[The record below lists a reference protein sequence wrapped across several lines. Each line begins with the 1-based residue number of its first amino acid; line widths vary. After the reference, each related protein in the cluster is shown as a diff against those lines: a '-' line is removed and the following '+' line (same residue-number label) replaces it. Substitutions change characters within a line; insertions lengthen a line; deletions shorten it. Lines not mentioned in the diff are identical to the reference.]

1 MRHMEV
7 SRFMK
12 LKQLLMIQGV
22 TALCLLVSPVVS
34 LATGTEESSVAA
46 EGEVISQEI
55 EDLVSVINKKYKA
68 LNEIDTTIAKS
79 KETIKTAR
87 KDIVQ
92 TEEHIAKRSDYVA
105 KQMQVLQLRG
115 TTKPT
120 ILALLDSKSV
130 SDFFNRAYAISV
142 LSFAQKDKVESLHQD
157 KEKLVKLQEKLE
169 DNQKGLKEQQEV
181 ASVEKEELDS
191 RMSGLKDKLANNK
204 DLLEKLVSER
214 IEKEKTRKE
223 ALVKA
228 EKSKKKGSKAAEPKV
243 LATVENK
250 LSEKSEDSESPQNDS
265 ETTESTSANSE
276 TETSE
281 EVTETTEPEGTT
293 GTEPKEPKPE
303 EKPSTGGMSGQATA
317 YIATGNKTATGT
329 VPQVGRTIAVDPG
342 LIPLGSAVQITVP
355 GAPSY
360 SGVYIAEDT
369 GGVVKGAIIDI
380 FVGSQ
385 GEAVSFGRQSIT
397 FTIL

>member
-1 MRHMEV
+1 MEV

-12 LKQLLMIQGV
+12 LKQLLIVQGV
-22 TALCLLVSPVVS
+22 TVLCLLGSPVTN
-34 LATGTEESSVAA
+34 LATSIEESSVVA
-46 EGEVISQEI
+46 EGEAISQEI
-55 EDLVSVINKKYKA
+55 EGLVSVINKKYKA
-68 LNEIDTTIAKS
+68 LNEMDTTIVKS
-79 KETIKTAR
+79 KETIKTA
-87 KDIVQ
+87 KQDIIQ

-105 KQMQVLQLRG
+105 KQMQILQLRG

-142 LSFAQKDKVESLHQD
+142 LSFAQKDKVESLQQD
-157 KEKLVKLQEKLE
+157 KKKLIKLQEKLE
-169 DNQKGLKEQQEV
+169 NNQKSLKEQQEV
-181 ASVEKEELDS
+181 ALVEKEELDS
-191 RMSGLKDKLANNK
+191 RMDGLKDKLANNK
-204 DLLEKLVSER
+204 DVLEKLVSER
-214 IEKEKTRKE
+214 IEKEKMRKKDLAKKE
-223 ALVKA
+223 KA
-228 EKSKKKGSKAAEPKV
+228 KKKINKVSEPKV
-243 LATVENK
+243 VDTVVKET
-250 LSEKSEDSESPQNDS
+250 SETQS
-265 ETTESTSANSE
+265 ETTESTRLESE
-276 TETSE
+276 TQSSE
-281 EVTETTEPEGTT
+281 EVTETTETEGTVE
-293 GTEPKEPKPE
+293 TEPKEPKPE
-303 EKPSTGGMSGQATA
+303 EKPAIGGMSGQATA

-329 VPQVGRTIAVDPG
+329 VPQVGRTIAVDPS